1 MTTPKDYE
9 VQVRVK
15 NNWLLTAMRRK
26 GCETAADLSRLS
38 GVNPGTIGDFLN
50 LSVPFMRKNGMWR
63 KNVLMISAALCCLP
77 EELAPPQHVE
87 DPLEKNNATFE
98 ASVDEITDFIEHRR
112 EYNPLE
118 LIEMNE
124 KRGVINQALLHR
136 LSPQEHEVIELLYGL
151 NGREEMT
158 AIEIAEKLNIH
169 RSYVF
174 LLRDKAL
181 CRLRGS
187 TPHQG
192 REKKNMTLDDIKRR
206 ENRRQAAVQSLVVLK
221 QFKPTGYP

>member
-26 GCETAADLSRLS
+26 GCETAADLSRLT
-38 GVNPGTIGDFLN
+38 GVNQGTIGDLLN
-50 LSVPFMRKNGMWR
+50 LSTTFMLQNGEW
-63 KNVLMISAALCCLP
+63 KKSVLMISAALCCLP
-77 EELAPPQHVE
+77 EELAPPQHIE

-98 ASVDEITDFIEHRR
+98 ASVDEITDFIDHRR

-124 KRGVINQALLHR
+124 RRDVINQALLHR

-158 AIEIAEKLNIH
+158 AIEIAEKLNIN

-174 LLRDKAL
+174 ALRDRAL

-187 TPHQG
+187 TPPHQG
-192 REKKNMTLDDIKRR
+192 REKKKMTLDDIKRR
-206 ENRRQAAVQSLVVLK
+206 EGRRQSAVQSLVVLK
-221 QFKPTGYP
+221 QFESNR